1 MKILMVGKYF
11 FPVVGGVEI
20 HMQNLARE
28 LIRKGHTVEVFTS
41 DRDFS
46 GKRLPSEGEIEG
58 IRIKR
63 FSSLLSLL
71 SAIRKCDHDVIHY
84 HLFRVVYIGMAI
96 IFGKLSSKP
105 LVITPHCIYPALSF
119 TMWLVKTTYDKTLGT
134 LALLFVDKII
144 ALTDNDRNDIIR
156 IGASPGKIEIVP
168 NSIRFENFRTLAS
181 DKLFMDKYRLDKF
194 LLYVGRVDWNK
205 GIEHVIQAM
214 PELRNLGLKFVIV
227 GEDVGYRSKLDKLIV
242 EMGVGDDVIF
252 TGKIS
257 PEMLMSVYAACTMF
271 ILPSFYEGLPTVVL
285 EAMAYRKP
293 VIATRT
299 GGTKYVVKD
308 GYNGFLIEYGNPD
321 NIHKVV
327 NEALKSDLLAIG
339 ENARADVE
347 ANYAWE
353 VSTGKIEK
361 IYEELIARGT
371 SK

>member
-11 FPVVGGVEI
+11 YPVVGGVEI

-28 LIRKGHTVEVFTS
+28 LIKKGHTVEVFTS

-46 GKRLPSEGEIEG
+46 GKKLPSEGEIEG
-58 IRIKR
+58 IIIKR
-63 FSSLLSLL
+63 FSSILSLL
-71 SAIRKCDHDVIHY
+71 SDIRKCDHDVIHY

-96 IFGKLSSKP
+96 ISGKLSGKP
-105 LVITPHCIYPALSF
+105 LVLTPHCIYPALSF
-119 TMWLVKTTYDKTLGT
+119 TMWLVKTAYDKTLGM
-134 LALLFVDKII
+134 LALVFVDKII

-156 IGASPGKIEIVP
+156 IGASPEKIEIVP

-181 DKLFMDKYRLDKF
+181 DKLFRDNYRLDKF

-205 GIEHVIQAM
+205 GLEHVIQAM
-214 PELRNLGLKFVIV
+214 PELRTLGLKFMIV
-227 GEDVGYRSKLDKLIV
+227 GEDVGYRSKLDKLIA
-242 EMGVGDDVIF
+242 EIGVGEDVIF

-257 PEMLMSVYAACTMF
+257 PDMLMSAYAACTMF

-293 VIATRT
+293 VVATRT
-299 GGTKYVVKD
+299 GGTKYVVRH

-321 NIHKVV
+321 NIEKVV
-327 NEALKSDLLAIG
+327 QEALGSDLQVTG
-339 ENARADVE
+339 ENARADVAE
-347 ANYAWE
+347 NYAWE
-353 VSTGKIEK
+353 ASAGKIEK
-361 IYEELIARGT
+361 IYEGLIVRGT